1 MAKANLFE
9 VENLTTITRVALVHS
24 IPSWL
29 VWAKIEWVVHHF
41 KPVQQS
47 IQQAIRDYGP
57 L

>member
-47 IQQAIRDYGP
+47 RQQAIRDYGP